1 MNRRLLFALLVLP
14 AFAFAQ
20 MEDDEAEV
28 GASAAG
34 MNVRIKVKDGNRRQ
48 TTTVQT
54 SAHEEQRGDG
64 FHIVWDTDPDG
75 DTWFKVLAPEGAQI
89 RVLDDVNFPKASGTI
104 PVSFRASGKKFYL
117 VEIRTQSGT
126 FAKKFEAK
134 SGMVA
139 QLWVGGARAP
149 VAVAGPCGSDSDLRG
164 VMGAISEESFSAG
177 KLRVLEDASQAR
189 GFCVDHAVQIL
200 KLYDFENDKLNAL
213 KLLAPR
219 LTDRQN
225 KFKIY
230 KAFDFDATRD
240 QAKKILQ

>member
-1 MNRRLLFALLVLP
+1 MNRRLFLAALVLP
-14 AFAFAQ
+14 ALAFAQ
-20 MEDDEAEV
+20 LDDDETEV
-28 GASAAG
+28 GASAGG
-34 MNVRIKVKDGNRRQ
+34 MNIKIKVKDGSRHQ
-48 TTTVQT
+48 TTT
-54 SAHEEQRGDG
+54 AHEEQKGDG

-117 VEIRTQSGT
+117 VEIRTPNGT
-126 FAKKFEAK
+126 FTKKFEAK
-134 SGMVA
+134 SGMIA
-139 QLWVGGARAP
+139 QLWVGGPKGPAPVP
-149 VAVAGPCGSDSDLRG
+149 VAVVGPCGPDSDLRS
-164 VMGAISEESFSAG
+164 VMAAISEESFSAG
-177 KLRVLEDASQAR
+177 KLRVLEDAASAR

-200 KLYDFENDKLNAL
+200 NLYDFENDKLSAL

-230 KAFDFDATRD
+230 KAFDFDNSRD